1 MRSKICTVALTGLL
15 TLGLAGTAAFAQEDT
30 TTPPAQTNNNTQ
42 DMHQQGMHHRGMSAD
57 RQLRRMTKQLD
68 LTADQQAQVKP
79 ILESQDQ
86 QMEQLRQDKTMSRQD
101 RRQKMMD
108 IRQDT
113 SQKIEGVLNDT
124 QKQKYEAMHK
134 NMKENGMHH
143 EQQTQPESTSP
154 QQPQ

>member
-15 TLGLAGTAAFAQEDT
+15 TLGLAGGTAFAQED
-30 TTPPAQTNNNTQ
+30 TTPPAQTNNNMQ
-42 DMHQQGMHHRGMSAD
+42 NMHKNMHHRGMNAD
-57 RQLRRMTKQLD
+57 RQLKRMTKQLD
-68 LTADQQAQVKP
+68 LSADQQSQIKP
-79 ILESQDQ
+79 MLESEDQ

-124 QKQKYEAMHK
+124 QKQKYEAMQKRMRGRMMGHQHK
-134 NMKENGMHH
+134 S
-143 EQQTQPESTSP
+143 QPESTP